1 MIPPRYEKLF
11 EELRVFRGDG
21 AFNQY
26 AQVGP
31 DLDVPDADDIR
42 RENLVMY
49 LDAFR
54 DARYVLVGEAPSF
67 NGCRFSGIPFTSEE
81 LLMGRSPLPWTR
93 GIAFRRTSLRER
105 LMVEH
110 SASIVWELISG
121 RTDIVLWNAFPW
133 YPSMPGTRDKNR
145 KPDKDEVKRASDV
158 LSTFISLFPGAEA
171 YAVGRTAEH
180 ALGEIGVHAS
190 YIRHP
195 ARGGK
200 TLFRAGVSMM
210 GRS

>member
-11 EELRVFRGDG
+11 EGLCAFRGDG

-26 AQVGP
+26 AQVDP
-31 DLDVPDADDIR
+31 ELDVPGADGIR
-42 RENLVMY
+42 RENLGMY

-54 DARYVLVGEAPSF
+54 DARYILVGEAPSF

-81 LLMGRSPLPWTR
+81 LLMGRSPLPWAT
-93 GIAFRRTSLRER
+93 GIAFRRTSMRER

-133 YPSMPGTRDKNR
+133 YPSQPGTRDRNR
-145 KPDKDEVKRASDV
+145 KPSKDEVNRASGV
-158 LSTFISLFPGAEA
+158 LSTFIELFTGAEV

-180 ALGEIGVHAS
+180 ALGEIGVHAE

-200 TLFRAGVSMM
+200 LLFRAGVSMM
-210 GRS
+210 GSR